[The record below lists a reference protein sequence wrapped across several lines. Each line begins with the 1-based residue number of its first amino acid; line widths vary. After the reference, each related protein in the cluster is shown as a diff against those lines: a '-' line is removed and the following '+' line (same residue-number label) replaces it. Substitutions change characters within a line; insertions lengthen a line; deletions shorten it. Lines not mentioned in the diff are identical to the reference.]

1 MSQLFD
7 SNFFKRIQQLT
18 LNTKFTIDGTYAG
31 NRKSRSKGSSV
42 EFSDYRE
49 YVPGDDFRRIDWNAY
64 GRFEKLFIKLFM
76 EEREAPVTIFLDVS
90 KSMDWGE
97 PNKSIAS
104 RRLAAALS
112 YISLSDFDRVSVA
125 CFDEQVRE
133 SCRNVRGKFAFHRIT
148 GLLENVQYTG
158 NSNIQK
164 AVESY
169 QIQWD
174 RGITVIISDFFSQG
188 SFSQVLKY
196 LRYNKQ
202 IIYICHILSPQ
213 EIQPDISEAVRLV
226 DSETGEIL
234 DITVTPALL
243 NSYGKAL
250 KEFED
255 SIKKDCLKWGAYYF
269 SFSSDITLEEMVK
282 EVTER

>member
-1 MSQLFD
+1 MNQLFD
-7 SNFFKRIQQLT
+7 NNFLDKIQQLT
-18 LNTKFTIDGTYAG
+18 LNAKFTIDGTFAG

-112 YISLSDFDRVSVA
+112 YISLSNFDRVSVV
-125 CFDEQVRE
+125 CFDELIKE
-133 SCRNVRGKFAFHRIT
+133 NCKNVRGKIAFYRIT
-148 GLLENVQYTG
+148 NLLENVQYTG

-164 AVESY
+164 TVESY
-169 QIQWD
+169 PVQWG

-188 SFSQVLKY
+188 SFSQVLKH
-196 LRYNKQ
+196 LKYNKQ
-202 IIYICHILSPQ
+202 VIYICHILSPQ
-213 EIQPDISEAVRLV
+213 EIQPDISEPSSH
-226 DSETGEIL
+226 DYHPGENL
-234 DITVTPALL
+234 PAQLYL
-243 NSYGKAL
+243 QDLPPYQLFVYS
-250 KEFED
+250 
-255 SIKKDCLKWGAYYF
+255 
-269 SFSSDITLEEMVK
+269 
-282 EVTER
+282 